1 MRKSAARLKAASCV
15 LHTITQRR
23 AAPSA
28 SPTASWDLNLRA
40 MLNAFDMPWTHP
52 RHLPIRHK
60 HTSSALMDN
69 ISRDSDNRLVSRPVS
84 PLQNSSTVFKGP
96 LASLNLGDHVALSD
110 LDRAI
115 ADRKAESAFSVF
127 TTLVHKNAYI
137 PLQLCSALYSLLTF
151 AKYIGGR
158 GKVANFRGRQIQ
170 QVFKYVE
177 TEFELP
183 RAQFV
188 ANAEIIPIEPYKL
201 LQKYVRNHHTT
212 QAWSVYQQMTDEQR
226 KKVSRNTYL
235 QLMVTIFKDPSLSQ
249 ADRER
254 HLALIASQHASIPE
268 NNRSLTANEIQL
280 AGEVCYLYDQGN
292 RPAAYSLMM
301 QSWDDG
307 WLSPDAVN
315 ELIWRAVNYHDTSG
329 ARRLLEV
336 IRLDENYDQA
346 LYEISF
352 ANIMA
357 ALHSHHKNRAALEL
371 FSNLIASGRP
381 PSIRIFN
388 RALSI
393 FADIRAAQEADT
405 TFDTILRLGIKP
417 DEATFNELIRV
428 HKNKG
433 NVHAAVDYYYKM
445 ASYDYIQPNAY
456 IFSALI
462 ELYAV
467 RRDLPNVLR
476 WFQTMLLKDVEP
488 NEVIISCVMKAFQT
502 RRRRKEDVEDI
513 LTHIMTHAQAA
524 GLKADALLFNLHLVI
539 SGTARGLKGAFDV
552 HHEMLSRLVK
562 PNVYTYTTLIDICG
576 KNGEYETAQRIFD
589 LMKESRDYKPNTVT
603 YCAMM
608 MLWVRSNDRSK
619 LHEIVQEFE
628 QERALDITG
637 RLWEDPHVI
646 ERIRSLIES
655 PPHALPSQ

>member
-1 MRKSAARLKAASCV
+1 
-15 LHTITQRR
+15 
-23 AAPSA
+23 
-28 SPTASWDLNLRA
+28 
-40 MLNAFDMPWTHP
+40 MPWTHP
-52 RHLPIRHK
+52 NHSSNRQK
-60 HTSSALMDN
+60 HTSSALLDN
-69 ISRDSDNRLVSRPVS
+69 AVRGNNKRLASGPVS

-127 TTLVHKNAYI
+127 TTLTHKNAYI
-137 PLQLCSALYSLLTF
+137 PLQLCSALYSLLAF

-158 GKVANFRGRQIQ
+158 GKVASFRGRQIQ
-170 QVFKYVE
+170 QLFNYVE

-188 ANAEIIPIEPYKL
+188 ANAEVIPIESYKL
-201 LQKYVRNHHTT
+201 LQKFIRNRRTAS
-212 QAWSVYQQMTDEQR
+212 AWSVYLQMTDEER
-226 KKVSRNTYL
+226 KRVSRNTYL
-235 QLMVTIFKDPSLSQ
+235 QLMVNIFKSPSLSQ
-249 ADRER
+249 TEREN
-254 HLALIASQHASIPE
+254 HLAFIAAQHASIPD
-268 NNRSLTANEIQL
+268 NDRCLTANEIQL
-280 AGEVCYLYDQGN
+280 AGELV
-292 RPAAYSLMM
+292 
-301 QSWDDG
+301 
-307 WLSPDAVN
+307 
-315 ELIWRAVNYHDTSG
+315 WRAVNYHDTSG

-336 IRLDENYDQA
+336 VRLDEKYDQT
-346 LYEISF
+346 LYEVSF
-352 ANIMA
+352 VNIMA
-357 ALHSHHKNRAALEL
+357 ALHSHRKNRAALEL

-381 PSIRIFN
+381 PSIRVFN

-417 DEATFNELIRV
+417 DEATFAELIRV

-433 NVHAAVDYYYKM
+433 NVHAAVDYYYRL
-445 ASYDYIQPNAY
+445 ADYDHIRPNAY

-476 WFQTMLLKDVEP
+476 WFQTMLLKGVQP
-488 NEVIISCVMKAFQT
+488 NEVIVSCVMKAFQT
-502 RRRRKEDVEDI
+502 SRRRKEDLEDI
-513 LTHIMTHAQAA
+513 LTHIMAHAQAA

-539 SGTARGLKGAFDV
+539 SGAARGLKGAFDV

-576 KNGEYETAQRIFD
+576 KNGEYETAERIFG
-589 LMKESRDYKPNTVT
+589 LMKESQDSKPNTVT

-608 MLWVRSNDRSK
+608 MVWARSGDKDK
-619 LHEIVQEFE
+619 LHQIAQEFE
-628 QERALDITG
+628 QERVLDVTG
-637 RLWEDPHVI
+637 RLWEDPHII
-646 ERIRSLIES
+646 ERIQTMLEAS
-655 PPHALPSQ
+655 PHSLPSE